1 MKIHDEK
8 LTYGRTCVYNLNY
21 HIVWGTKYRNK
32 VITEQ
37 IKKDLKSLLYQIAEE
52 KVYRLSISRSVWTT
66 CASACVRPAE
76 VVDDNNRLL
85 PERNIGFQTFPYA
98 PGIQIFLLEKEDR
111 HLWSPS
117 HYVES
122 IGVSNQQAV
131 VKYIDDQRKKEAS
144 HDKD

>member
-1 MKIHDEK
+1 M
-8 LTYGRTCVYNLNY
+8 
-21 HIVWGTKYRNK
+21 
-32 VITEQ
+32 
-37 IKKDLKSLLYQIAEE
+37 
-52 KVYRLSISRSVWTT
+52 SISRLVWTT

-76 VVDDNNRLL
+76 VVGDNDRLL

-111 HLWSPS
+111 HLWSPPY
-117 HYVES
+117 YVES

-131 VKYIDDQRKKEAS
+131 ANYIDDQRKKEAS

>member
-66 CASACVRPAE
+66 CASACVRPAD
-76 VVDDNNRLL
+76 VVDDNDRLL
-85 PERNIGFQTFPYA
+85 PERNISFQTFPYA
-98 PGIQIFLLEKEDR
+98 PGIQIFLLEKEDS
-111 HLWSPS
+111 HLWSPPY
-117 HYVES
+117 YVES
-122 IGVSNQQAV
+122 IGVSN
-131 VKYIDDQRKKEAS
+131 
-144 HDKD
+144 